1 MIIMK
6 PAARPSEINAIIGKI
21 KSAGLKADVS
31 KGEGQTVI
39 GIIGDES
46 RIDFDMLRSMRGVET
61 AKHIQAPYKLMT
73 KEYLQEENIIIEANG
88 ARIGAEGI
96 TYIAGPC
103 SIESYDQLARIAQQV
118 KEAGAQVLRGGT
130 FKPRT
135 SVHSFQGLG
144 ELGLQH
150 LQKVGRELGIAT
162 VTEVRSESHAELV
175 AAYVDILQIGM
186 RNMYNQDLLEAVA
199 RQNKPILFKRSHAAQ
214 IQEFLSFGQY
224 IVAAGNRQIMLCERG
239 ILPLGGSFEPETRNT
254 LDLSAVPVL
263 AAKTPFP
270 IIVDPSHAT
279 GRRDLILPMSMA
291 AVASGARG
299 LIIEVHDRP
308 EEALSDGAQALMPA
322 QLKGLIRRC
331 DSISELLRSDSQNG

>member
-6 PAARPSEINAIIGKI
+6 PGAKTSEIQAVISRIS
-21 KSAGLKADVS
+21 SAGLKADVS

-46 RIDFDMLRSMRGVET
+46 KVDFDRLRSMRGVET
-61 AKHIQAPYKLMT
+61 ARHIQAPYKLMT
-73 KEYLQEENIIIEANG
+73 KEYLQEDHTIVYANG
-88 ARIGAEGI
+88 TRVGGEGI
-96 TYIAGPC
+96 AYIAGPC
-103 SIESYDQLARIAQQV
+103 SVESYDQLARIAEQV

-144 ELGLQH
+144 ELGLKH
-150 LQKVGRELGIAT
+150 LQKVGKELGMAT

-175 AAYVDILQIGM
+175 ASYVDILQIGM

-224 IVAAGNRQIMLCERG
+224 IIAAGNRQIMLCERG

-254 LDLSAVPVL
+254 LDLAAIPVL
-263 AAKTPFP
+263 NSKTPFP
-270 IIVDPSHAT
+270 VIVDPSHAT
-279 GRRDLILPMSMA
+279 GRRDIILPMSMA
-291 AVASGARG
+291 AVASGAKG

-308 EEALSDGAQALMPA
+308 EEALSDGPQALLPS
-322 QLKGLIRRC
+322 QLKELIRKCNDINSLVRKR
-331 DSISELLRSDSQNG
+331 D